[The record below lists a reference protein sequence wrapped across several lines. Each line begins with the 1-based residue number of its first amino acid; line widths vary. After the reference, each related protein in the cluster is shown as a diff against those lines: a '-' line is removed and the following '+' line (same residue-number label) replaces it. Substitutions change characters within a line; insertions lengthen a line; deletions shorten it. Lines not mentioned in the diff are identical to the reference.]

1 MSEPLLTPL
10 RTFYSLPLSAF
21 VLRQSR
27 GLDKLFVKSIVA
39 AENEIA
45 ATSGKMMPPAVD
57 IFKIFLPNQSSSTR
71 DFTLII
77 P

>member
-1 MSEPLLTPL
+1 M
-10 RTFYSLPLSAF
+10 
-21 VLRQSR
+21 RQSR
-27 GLDKLFVKSIVA
+27 GLDKSFAKSIVA

-45 ATSGKMMPPAVD
+45 ATSGKVMPPAVD